1 MSLQILIF
9 HFKLQYNAFCDY
21 AGYIISSDIEQKK
34 KIIEHWVANCTT
46 HIYSDNFLARDLLHR
61 TPGEEVPYPI
71 IKGGLC
77 RWFSHY
83 MLEHS
88 CSSSKGL
95 DRNNLCLTYIFL
107 FSFFVYETKKLHL
120 NKCLPYK
127 VVHTFLK
134 IHSLH
139 LGFTLQYILTI
150 QKKMYTVHSYSLLCT
165 WTKYYF
171 FMLQHYISAV
181 ARHRGSASERSPFK
195 SLSSSFS
202 PSPSPSFHL
211 FTSFATLLF
220 LAQM

>member
-1 MSLQILIF
+1 MVQCLLWLRRLHYKQR
-9 HFKLQYNAFCDY
+9 YRT
-21 AGYIISSDIEQKK
+21 KK
-34 KIIEHWVANCTT
+34 KIIEHWVANRTT

-95 DRNNLCLTYIFL
+95 DRNNLCLTYNIFL

-150 QKKMYTVHSYSLLCT
+150 QKKCTLYTA
-165 WTKYYF
+165 
-171 FMLQHYISAV
+171 IA
-181 ARHRGSASERSPFK
+181 
-195 SLSSSFS
+195 
-202 PSPSPSFHL
+202 
-211 FTSFATLLF
+211 SFALEQNIIFSCYNTTF
-220 LAQM
+220 QQ